1 MEPIQNKITRHN
13 KCVDTVTS
21 KCVTWDGPTITCLD
35 GTELCKGDS
44 IEQSLFLMA
53 TKYCEIL
60 DAVNLSNLDVCV
72 NNIPGGGTVAEGS
85 TIRDVFN
92 VLINKLCIVNTKADE
107 ISANANIEET
117 IVIPGCIISYL
128 TTNNQPVP
136 VNTTVTIKEF
146 AELLA
151 TIICGMLINITTL
164 QSDAAYLLNQID
176 ELWFALQ
183 ACATATNP
191 NVQLTCSNNG
201 QLNPDNAP
209 VPVQTGLSYL
219 EAAFCALQAAVGRPD
234 DIINGIAKQCPD
246 LGNQERLS
254 SGGTMSGTSG
264 WIDSPINLA
273 QSISNMWLTVCDMRA
288 SVANILSSCCFTPC
302 SYFELGYDLVF
313 DPNGTYVD
321 IVFNNPAASPVVY
334 TNPDSMSA
342 HQTYDG
348 GSLPTLPSWVT
359 TGFPT
364 AGQTNVSI
372 ILNDGGTSNYILGN
386 IPNQP
391 INYYTTSI
399 GTQIRITFD
408 GTYDTTS
415 LNQTITIQFDYTVF
429 DAATSTTTNCT
440 INQVD
445 GFIYEC
451 DAPPIYPYDIDVV
464 YPPSQLGTQLTFTI
478 KGLMVIDDA
487 PQDLDGAGTT
497 SSSPTAVTSNT
508 LADTSV
514 GAWTLNQW
522 MVAPSGSGASYLV
535 QITSG
540 PGAGQV
546 RYITGN
552 TATTNII
559 TVFPAWDATNLPT
572 TASTYKI
579 KDRRYPYLL
588 STAGYPAAIN
598 IWATGTGVNA
608 PKYNIWVTETSQY
621 DPNDSSTWGTV
632 VQYNANVNSLTGL
645 TVTTASGVLSPNT
658 NYTILVSVPYLCG
671 NSEVQVLGNISPVL
685 VSVQPAQGQIGAG
698 GVPYGSINTYVSNI
712 YSNSS
717 TPSTGGVGTLI
728 GAYQFP
734 VALPLGTNLSQ
745 FNIQMIPPTWFTG
758 GGAVLNALCKCGL
771 SLTSPGQLNPAT
783 TLPLRNN
790 YLGQYRGAAVSIMY
804 FDPTIS
810 TYQPLLDRNGNP
822 FVTNTLD
829 DPGLTF
835 TVLSPPNVPILPLP
849 ATSVNP
855 LTIPLPANYAD
866 SDYKIEVLY
875 NQNTYPTNFTPG
887 FHTITVKQVSI
898 NLVNLSGVS
907 RNISQSL
914 AAGGWASP
922 TDYVQVYAEAKQWD
936 DSSKTYGNYVPGPGP
951 FISVP
956 TDPSLPMP
964 GSYTNL
970 ATYANTY
977 VPVSGNTM
985 SVVVGDS
992 LNVIVYLP
1000 TFGILNNYIMTA
1012 TLNITSITG
1021 SNFYCGTNGI
1031 TLTNSS
1037 IVDLPGAPIIVSSYI
1052 PQSALITEDYDITV
1066 IVNIT
1071 LTP

>member
-321 IVFNNPAASPVVY
+321 IVFNNPAVSPVVY
-334 TNPDSMSA
+334 TDPNSMSA
-342 HQTYDG
+342 HPTYDG
-348 GSLPTLPSWVT
+348 GSAATLPSWVT

-364 AGQTNVSI
+364 AGQTDVSV
-372 ILNDGGTSNYILGN
+372 ILNDGGTSNYILSN
-386 IPNQP
+386 TPNQP
-391 INYYTTSI
+391 INYYTTST

-408 GTYDTTS
+408 GIYDTTS

-429 DAATSTTTNCT
+429 DAATGVTTNCT

-451 DAPPIYPYDIDVV
+451 DAPPIYPYDINVV

-478 KGLMVIDDA
+478 KALMIIDDA

-497 SSSPTAVTSNT
+497 SSSPTTVTSNT

-514 GAWTLNQW
+514 GPWTLNQW
-522 MVAPSGSGASYLV
+522 MVAPPGSGASYLV
-535 QITSG
+535 HIVSG
-540 PGAGQV
+540 PGAGQI

-559 TVFPAWDATNLPT
+559 TVFPAWDASNLPNNT
-572 TASTYKI
+572 SVYEI
-579 KDRRYPYLL
+579 KDRRYPYPLN
-588 STAGYPAAIN
+588 TVGYPAAIN
-598 IWATGTGVNA
+598 TWATGTGVNA

-621 DPNDSSTWGTV
+621 DPNDPSTWGTV

-658 NYTILVSVPYLCG
+658 DYTILVSVPYLCG
-671 NSEVQVLGNISPVL
+671 NSEVQVLGNTSPVL
-685 VSVQPAQGQIGAG
+685 VSVQPSQGQIGAG
-698 GVPYGSINTYVSNI
+698 GVPYSSINTYVSNI

-728 GAYQFP
+728 TAYQFP
-734 VALPLGTNLSQ
+734 VALPIGTNLSQ
-745 FNIQMIPPTWFTG
+745 FDIQMIPPNWFTG
-758 GGAVLNALCKCGL
+758 GGAVLGALCKCGL
-771 SLTSPGQLNPAT
+771 SLTNPGQLDPAT
-783 TLPLRNN
+783 TLPLRNS

-810 TYQPLLDRNGNP
+810 TYQPLLDRVGNA

-829 DPGLTF
+829 DAGLTF
-835 TVLSPPNVPILPLP
+835 PANLPILPLP

-855 LTIPLPANYAD
+855 LAIPLPANYAD
-866 SDYKIEVLY
+866 SDYKVEVLY
-875 NQNTYPTNFTPG
+875 NQNAYPTNFTPG
-887 FHTITVKQVSI
+887 FHTITIKQLSI
-898 NLVNLSGVS
+898 TVNNPTGVT
-907 RNISQSL
+907 RTINQSL
-914 AAGGWASP
+914 GLPAPNTWPAPS
-922 TDYVQVYAEAKQWD
+922 DYVTIYTEARQWD
-936 DSSKTYGNYVPGPGP
+936 DSSKTYSTLYVPPPTP
-951 FISVP
+951 FAAVN
-956 TDPSLPMP
+956 TDPSNPMP
-964 GSYTNL
+964 GSYAPGASYSNIYT
-970 ATYANTY
+970 
-977 VPVSGNTM
+977 PVSGNTM
-985 SVVVGDS
+985 SVTAGDA
-992 LNVIVYLP
+992 LRVIVYLP
-1000 TFGILNNYIMTA
+1000 TFGFGNNYTMTA
-1012 TLNITSITG
+1012 TLNITPITG
-1021 SNFYCGTNGI
+1021 SNFYCATNNI
-1031 TLTNSS
+1031 TISNST
-1037 IVDLPGAPIIVSSYI
+1037 IVDFPGGIIVSSYI

-1066 IVNIT
+1066 VLNII